1 MRIFITGGTGYI
13 GTRLAEKLAVQGNEV
28 VILAR
33 DPDKCIK
40 LDNVTSVVG
49 DILDAAALKK
59 GMTGCELVFHMAAF
73 TKPWSKDRTLPY
85 KTNVTGTKNVIEAA
99 IGTGVRKIVITST
112 GGTMGW
118 SRHGMA
124 VDESTNQLNE
134 FHTEYER
141 TKAEA
146 ENMAIEFSRNGID
159 ISIVNPTRVYG
170 PGLISKTNILTFIIQ
185 KYLAGKWRI
194 MPGNGK
200 SIGNYVFVDDVVD
213 GHILA
218 GKSGRSGERYILGG
232 ENLSFIEVAEKIS
245 EESGIRKKLFPF
257 PFSAMRFIS
266 GLSSVYSGIF
276 RVAPFLTREWIE
288 KYSKDWI
295 ISSDKAVTELGYK
308 ITPFRTG
315 VAETIRW
322 IKTEQSKNG

>member
-40 LDNVTSVVG
+40 FDNVTSVKG
-49 DILDAAALKK
+49 DILDATALKK
-59 GMTGCELVFHMAAF
+59 GMTGCEMVFHMAAF

-99 IGTGVRKIVITST
+99 IGTGIRKIVITST

-124 VDESTNQLNE
+124 VDESTNKLKE

-146 ENMAIEFSRNGID
+146 ENMAIEYSRNGID

-170 PGLISKTNILTFIIQ
+170 PGIISKTNILTFIIQ

-200 SIGNYVFVDDVVD
+200 SIGNYVFVDDVVE
-213 GHILA
+213 A
-218 GKSGRSGERYILGG
+218 NVK
-232 ENLSFIEVAEKIS
+232 A
-245 EESGIRKKLFPF
+245 
-257 PFSAMRFIS
+257 
-266 GLSSVYSGIF
+266 
-276 RVAPFLTREWIE
+276 IE
-288 KYSKDWI
+288 KGDGGTFNIGCGVETSVREVYDAVAKAFGDRALPAESVPAVPEVEH
-295 ISSDKAVTELGYK
+295 ISLDCALARRELGWE
-308 ITPFRTG
+308 PSVEFEEGVRRTVGSFG
-315 VAETIRW
+315 VKAPE
-322 IKTEQSKNG
+322 